1 MAGTGLP
8 RWPSSKESACQRKRC
23 KFNPWIRKIPWRR
36 KWQSTPVFL
45 LGKCHGQ
52 RSLARYSP
60 WGHTESD
67 TTEQLSTHTH
77 QGLNLS
83 FMHSIA
89 AEKAIKQHQKIQNT
103 IEGLNKWK
111 QIDSHRWGAPISS
124 REQVSQ
130 NESRKVSAN
139 PVKIARL
146 FSASWQ
152 ANSEIYRKSKGPEA
166 ATAFWRTHLGI
177 KL

>member
-8 RWPSSKESACQRKRC
+8 RGPSSKESACQRKRC
-23 KFNPWIRKIPWRR
+23 KFNPWVGKIPWRR
-36 KWQSTPVFL
+36 KWQPTPIL
-45 LGKCHGQ
+45 LPGESHGR
-52 RSLARYSP
+52 RSLAGCSP

-67 TTEQLSTHTH
+67 TTERLSTHTH

-89 AEKAIKQHQKIQNT
+89 MEKAIKQHQMIQNT

-139 PVKIARL
+139 PIIIPRL
-146 FSASWQ
+146 LSAS
-152 ANSEIYRKSKGPEA
+152 
-166 ATAFWRTHLGI
+166 
-177 KL
+177 

>member
-1 MAGTGLP
+1 MQYYSRNWPLLESSSIPELGRSPEIGNATHSSMLAWRIPWTEEPGGLQSTGLH
-8 RWPSSKESACQRKRC
+8 SQ
-23 KFNPWIRKIPWRR
+23 
-36 KWQSTPVFL
+36 T
-45 LGKCHGQ
+45 
-52 RSLARYSP
+52 
-60 WGHTESD
+60 
-67 TTEQLSTHTH
+67 QLSTHAY

-83 FMHSIA
+83 FMHDISV
-89 AEKAIKQHQKIQNT
+89 EKAIKQYQRIPNT

-111 QIDSHRWGAPISS
+111 QIDDIHRWGVLTSS

-130 NESRKVSAN
+130 NQSRKVSAN
-139 PVKIARL
+139 PIKIPRL

-166 ATAFWRTHLGI
+166 ATAFWRTHLSI